1 MIESERERE
10 QSNALSSMLD
20 RVLAAAHS
28 SAVFSAPVEAAGHT
42 VITASEVSAGGGFG
56 YGGGSTTQPEAASSR
71 RPGAAEASG
80 ASAGHGGGGGGG
92 SMGRPVAVISISA
105 DGVSVQPVVDATKLA
120 IAGITAWGAIAVLA
134 VRMLTKA
141 RRG

>member
-1 MIESERERE
+1 MIGSERE
-10 QSNALSSMLD
+10 QSTALSSMLD
-20 RVLAAAHS
+20 KVMAAAHS
-28 SAVFSAPVEAAGHT
+28 NAVFSAPVEAAGHT
-42 VITASEVSAGGGFG
+42 VITASEVTAGGGFG
-56 YGGGSTTQPEAASSR
+56 YGGGSTTQPEAALTT
-71 RPGAAEASG
+71 RPEGAEASA

-120 IAGITAWGAIAVLA
+120 LTGITAWGAIAILA
-134 VRMLTKA
+134 IRLATKA